1 MFGAVIAQVTKLI
14 ESRNP
19 QARQYK
25 IKLDD
30 LKGYLSEKNIPKLLQ
45 TSAQQAYIYFLNKKS
60 FNDDG
65 TFDGKKKENNSSIIA
80 LY

>member
-30 LKGYLSEKNIPKLLQ
+30 LKGYLGEKNIPKLLQ
-45 TSAQQAYIYFLNKKS
+45 TSAQQAYIYYLNKKS

-65 TFDGKKKENNSSIIA
+65 TFDGKKRKTTAA
-80 LY
+80 L